1 VRAHLIYRSA
11 GLLGSHNLLNSLS
24 TFALMPAQESS
35 KAIGGDAVV
44 SSEASRQHPEDPMKT
59 IPAGHALSH
68 TLRALRH
75 RNFQLFFGGQLIS
88 LTGTWM
94 QSVAQS
100 WLVYRLTGSSL
111 LLGSAGFV
119 SQIPVFLVAPAG
131 GMVADRFNR
140 HRVVILTQIASMVLA
155 FILAALTLTHK
166 VHVWHI
172 FVLAGLLGVVNAF
185 DIPARQSFLVDMVGK
200 EDLMNAIALNSSMFN
215 GARIVG
221 PAVAGILVAS
231 IGEGWC
237 FFANAVSYIAVI
249 IGLLFMKLQPRPHR
263 PPLGSPV
270 EHVIEGFR
278 FVRRTEPIRAI
289 LLLLGLVS
297 LVGMPYTVLM
307 PVFADKVLHGG
318 ARALG
323 ILMGASG
330 VGALLGAL
338 TLAARR
344 GLDGLGRWVAFACAG
359 FGISLLVFTFS
370 RHFWLSA
377 ALLLPVGF
385 CMMLEMSSSNTLV
398 QAMVPDQLRGRV
410 MAVYSM
416 MFMGMA
422 PFGALLGGALA
433 DRVGAP
439 ITVALGAIACLG
451 GAALFALRL
460 PKIRVE
466 ARQLIVQQAVAGEPP
481 SVEMA
486 SRIVED

>member
-1 VRAHLIYRSA
+1 
-11 GLLGSHNLLNSLS
+11 
-24 TFALMPAQESS
+24 
-35 KAIGGDAVV
+35 
-44 SSEASRQHPEDPMKT
+44 MKT
-59 IPAGHALSH
+59 ISADNALSR

-88 LTGTWM
+88 LIGTWM

-111 LLGSAGFV
+111 LLGSTGFA
-119 SQIPVFLVAPAG
+119 SQIPVFLVAPIG
-131 GMVADRFNR
+131 GIVADRFNR
-140 HRVVILTQIASMVLA
+140 HRVVIITQITSMILA
-155 FILAALTLTHK
+155 FILAALTLTRK

-172 FVLAGLLGVVNAF
+172 FVLAALLGIVNAF

-249 IGLLFMKLQPRPHR
+249 IGLLLMKLPPRFHR
-263 PPLGSPV
+263 SPIGSPW
-270 EHVIEGFR
+270 EHIIEGFR
-278 FVRRTEPIRAI
+278 FVRRTAPIRAI

-297 LVGMPYTVLM
+297 LVAMPYTVLM
-307 PVFADKVLHGG
+307 PVFADKILHGG
-318 ARALG
+318 ARGLG
-323 ILMGASG
+323 ILMGVTG

-344 GLDGLGRWVAFACAG
+344 GVYGLGRWVAIACAG
-359 FGISLLVFTFS
+359 FGISLLLFAFS

-385 CMMLEMSSSNTLV
+385 CMMLEMSSSNTLI
-398 QAMVPDQLRGRV
+398 QAMVPDHLRGRV

-439 ITVALGAIACLG
+439 ITVSLGAIACLG
-451 GAALFALRL
+451 GAALFGLRL

-466 ARQLIVQQAVAGEPP
+466 ARQLIVQQAVAGGEP
-481 SVEMA
+481 SVEMT